1 VSAPIL
7 FEDFKP
13 GSTMGET
20 SLVYGADLANQWE
33 RIFGAAPD
41 TADQVADR
49 AADQAAKGASI
60 ATVMMMR
67 AYMSVVSPRPPGNVH
82 ARQHLVLDDVPVQG
96 EKVLVEIS
104 CVGKELRRGRRYV
117 DLQVTGTG
125 EGGRPLYRGL
135 MNLIWAA

>member
-1 VSAPIL
+1 MSAPIL
-7 FEDFKP
+7 FDDFKP
-13 GSTMGET
+13 GARMGET
-20 SLVYGADLANQWE
+20 SLVYGAELAGQWE
-33 RIFGAAPD
+33 RIFGASPD
-41 TADQVADR
+41 TADQVAH
-49 AADQAAKGASI
+49 AGAKGASI

-82 ARQHLVLDDVPVQG
+82 ARQHLVLDDVPVQD
-96 EKVLVEIS
+96 ERVRVEIS

-117 DLQVTGTG
+117 DLEVVGTG

>member
-1 VSAPIL
+1 MSAPIL
-7 FEDFKP
+7 FDDFKP
-13 GSTMGET
+13 GTRMGET
-20 SLVYGADLANQWE
+20 SLVYGAELAGQWE
-33 RIFGAAPD
+33 RIFGAS
-41 TADQVADR
+41 ADSADR
-49 AADQAAKGASI
+49 AAQGASI

-82 ARQHLVLDDVPVQG
+82 ARQHLMLDDVPVQD
-96 EKVLVEIS
+96 ERVRVEIS

-117 DLQVTGTG
+117 DLEVIGTG